1 MPGYKA
7 HLTGGTV
14 LAAGALAG
22 AFFLEIYRP
31 DPFTGAA
38 LLATACLAA
47 LFPDVDTSSKG
58 RGLFYGILAVVDI
71 ALMIMGKWQWAAILG
86 LVAMLPALDNHRGWT
101 HTWWAMLLVPAA
113 ILGTAHFALHPP
125 MQILAPFY
133 AAAVVGY
140 FSHLA
145 LDREF

>member
-1 MPGYKA
+1 MPGYKV
-7 HLTGGTV
+7 HLTGGAV
-14 LAAGALAG
+14 LAAGAFTG
-22 AFFLEIYRP
+22 AFFLGLYKP
-31 DPFTGAA
+31 DPFSGAA

-71 ALMIMGKWQWAAILG
+71 GLMIMGQWQWAAVVG

-101 HTWWAMLLVPAA
+101 HTWWAMLLVPAV
-113 ILGTAHFALHPP
+113 ILGAAHFALHPP
-125 MQILAPFY
+125 VRVLLPFY
-133 AAAVVGY
+133 GAAVVGY